1 VSGWNTAA
9 KGWPAWLGLLFVAVV
24 LLIVGGVRD
33 HGASTPEERA
43 VAIERILACPE
54 CQGESVYESQAP
66 VAVDIRNQIRRRVDE
81 GRMTDDEIVGELEEI
96 YGEPLLMRPKSGGI
110 NTLVWALPVAAAV
123 AGGAGL
129 VLVFRKWRR
138 ESAATADP
146 TDADRELVAA
156 ALAREGVTARV
167 AEPETDG

>member
-1 VSGWNTAA
+1 VTTWNAAA
-9 KGWPAWLGLLFVAVV
+9 KRWPAWLALLFVAVA

-33 HGASTPEERA
+33 RGATTPEERA
-43 VAIERILACPE
+43 VAIERTLACPE

-81 GRMTDDEIVGELEEI
+81 GHLTDDEIVGELEDI
-96 YGEPLLMRPKSGGI
+96 YGERLLLRPKSGGI

-129 VLVFRKWRR
+129 VLVFRKWRD
-138 ESAATADP
+138 ESAATPDP
-146 TDADRELVAA
+146 TEADRELVAA
-156 ALAREGVTARV
+156 ALARKDATGDE
-167 AEPETDG
+167 AEPGTDD